1 MDVPTYPS
9 FEVLTSSEARERT
22 PGLKVDPEK
31 LALREERELVRTFKR
46 EIGFQRRSNWNE
58 FEERESTK
66 ACGKETGRWV
76 WVIGDAVREKRTGP
90 VRRGGERGEKT
101 TERRRGGV

>member
-31 LALREERELVRTFKR
+31 LALREERELVRTFKER
-46 EIGFQRRSNWNE
+46 LDFNAGVTCLMILLRRHVFVLMW
-58 FEERESTK
+58 
-66 ACGKETGRWV
+66 
-76 WVIGDAVREKRTGP
+76 RTDIQKDLMIMFL
-90 VRRGGERGEKT
+90 R
-101 TERRRGGV
+101 

>member
-31 LALREERELVRTFKR
+31 LALREERELVRTFKERLDFNAGVTGTSLKR
-46 EIGFQRRSNWNE
+46 ERVD
-58 FEERESTK
+58 ESTRQRDRSV
-66 ACGKETGRWV
+66 GLGYW
-76 WVIGDAVREKRTGP
+76 
-90 VRRGGERGEKT
+90 
-101 TERRRGGV
+101 